1 MRSTPC
7 GRLFLFYSQYSI
19 SPAGIQDFDAE
30 NLCGFAA
37 LQTGNSIGSRPSAV
51 QQRESACGFFP
62 LYGVRH
68 ILKTQSKAIYKPSYM
83 SSACVFTAW
92 QTGRNIGD
100 RPSAVQQRESACGFF
115 PLYGVRHILKTQPK
129 AIYKLAYMSSDCVFT
144 ALQTGLTYPRQL
156 EAG

>member
-51 QQRESACGFFP
+51 QQRESAFGFFP

-83 SSACVFTAW
+83 SSDCVFTAW
-92 QTGRNIGD
+92 QTGGNIGTVRLQCSSGNPPLASSHCMANWWEYWGPSVCSAAAGIRLWLLPTVW
-100 RPSAVQQRESACGFF
+100 RPPYIKNTAESH
-115 PLYGVRHILKTQPK
+115 L
-129 AIYKLAYMSSDCVFT
+129 
-144 ALQTGLTYPRQL
+144 
-156 EAG
+156 